1 MIARRAIVIA
11 ALGLALLATGT
22 TAVGPLQFY
31 TVTPCRLLDTRGPTG
46 PTGGPVL
53 SSGVTRTFPVFGS
66 FAQPC
71 GIPSTA
77 KAVSVNAAI
86 ITPSGGGFITLWA
99 NNAPRPT
106 TSNINFSSTETVIA
120 NGALLKLT
128 YPPSELVD
136 PNYQIAAWA
145 SVTGGATT
153 HLVLDVTGY
162 YQ

>member
-46 PTGGPVL
+46 PTGGPIL

-77 KAVSVNAAI
+77 KAVSVNAA
-86 ITPSGGGFITLWA
+86 
-99 NNAPRPT
+99 
-106 TSNINFSSTETVIA
+106 VIS
-120 NGALLKLT
+120 
-128 YPPSELVD
+128 P
-136 PNYQIAAWA
+136 
-145 SVTGGATT
+145 TGG
-153 HLVLDVTGY
+153 DV
-162 YQ
+162 